1 MSQASDTSP
10 TALAGV
16 EAARQRARDVMA
28 KHLPPGFAGVG
39 SLTDAEHTEFYRN
52 WRRVLAE
59 ERLLAWA
66 WPREYG
72 GGGGTHIEE
81 AAMHEECA
89 RAGAPMWRQNDIFS
103 IQMLGNTLLRR
114 GSEEQRRHFLP
125 RILSGQDKWCQ
136 GYSEPDA
143 GSDLAAL
150 RCKAVRDGD
159 EWVINGQKIWTSDAH
174 NASWIFALIRTDP
187 SGPKHSGIS
196 FMLIPLDQPGVEV
209 RGLRSIAGS
218 TEFNEVFFT
227 DARTAAENVVGE
239 VDQGWSVAMTL
250 IGFERGAEAGLLY
263 IQFREE
269 LNRLV
274 ELARDRGKLADPLV
288 RQRLV
293 KAHAR
298 VETLRYLGL
307 KAMNAMATGAEPGAG
322 ASLTKLHWSEHHI
335 ELTELALDILDGEA
349 LVTLGRQSRN
359 PNRADEPGAPNSAAG
374 WVDVYFKARAG
385 TIYAGTSEIQRN
397 TIATRILGLP
407 K

>member
-1 MSQASDTSP
+1 MSANDT
-10 TALAGV
+10 LAGV
-16 EAARQRARDVMA
+16 EAARQRARDVLA
-28 KHLPPGFAGVG
+28 EFLPPGFAGAG
-39 SLTDAEHTEFYRN
+39 SLPDDEHREFRRD
-52 WRRVLAE
+52 WRRKLAE
-59 ERLLAWA
+59 TRLLAWA
-66 WPREYG
+66 WPEEYG
-72 GGGGTHIEE
+72 GGGGTHLEE
-81 AAMHEECA
+81 AAIHEECF
-89 RAGAPMWRQNDIFS
+89 RAGAPMWAQNDAFS

-114 GSEEQRRHFLP
+114 GTEEQRRHFLP
-125 RILSGQDKWCQ
+125 RILSGEDTWCQ

-150 RCKAVRDGD
+150 RCRAVLDGD
-159 EWVINGQKIWTSDAH
+159 QWVINGQKIWTSDAH
-174 NASWIFALIRTDP
+174 NANWIFALVRTDP

-227 DARTAAENVVGE
+227 DARTAEENVVGE

-269 LNRLV
+269 LDRLV
-274 ELARDRGKLADPLV
+274 ALARDRGRLADPLI
-288 RQRLV
+288 RQRIV
-293 KAHAR
+293 QAHAR

-307 KAMNAMATGAEPGAG
+307 KAMNSLAAGNEPGVG
-322 ASLTKLHWSEHHI
+322 AALTKLHWSEHHI
-335 ELTELALDILDGEA
+335 LLTELALDILDGEA
-349 LVTLGRQSRN
+349 LVPVGRPSRN
-359 PNRADEPGAPNSAAG
+359 PNRADEPGAPNSPAG
-374 WVDVYFKARAG
+374 WVDVYLKSRAG